1 MAGNLVVIAAQNNI
15 ESVAFIFDLAAHE
28 MTFLVSDFATERFVP
43 AETFPVVET
52 IGRPSGQARCQGNIY
67 CSIEARIAVGAHLP
81 AHDRF
86 EMIDRVIRPDIE
98 RTAGRIAAE
107 VSALRATQD
116 PQAPKVTK
124 GGEDLGGP
132 DGVNP
137 LDIGHHGRN

>member
-67 CSIEARIAVGAHLP
+67 FSIQARIAVGAHLP
-81 AHDRF
+81 AHDLF
-86 EMIDRVIRPDIE
+86 ALIAGVIGRVIEI
-98 RTAGRIAAE
+98 GRA
-107 VSALRATQD
+107 SWR
-116 PQAPKVTK
+116 
-124 GGEDLGGP
+124 
-132 DGVNP
+132 
-137 LDIGHHGRN
+137 GRGC

>member
-52 IGRPSGQARCQGNIY
+52 IGRPSGQARCQVNIY
-67 CSIEARIAVGAHLP
+67 CSIEASIAVGAHLP

-86 EMIDRVIRPDIE
+86 EMIDRGIRLDKIE
-98 RTAGRIAAE
+98 RAH
-107 VSALRATQD
+107 V
-116 PQAPKVTK
+116 
-124 GGEDLGGP
+124 
-132 DGVNP
+132 
-137 LDIGHHGRN
+137 

>member
-67 CSIEARIAVGAHLP
+67 CSIEARIAVGAH
-81 AHDRF
+81 RW
-86 EMIDRVIRPDIE
+86 EERRV
-98 RTAGRIAAE
+98 GQGG
-107 VSALRATQD
+107 VSTCRYRWGADQ
-116 PQAPKVTK
+116 
-124 GGEDLGGP
+124 
-132 DGVNP
+132 
-137 LDIGHHGRN
+137 